1 MLIYIVLETV
11 YHESGQESDASNVS
25 SHVQS
30 LATANALQP
39 NAAKRSAE
47 MNSSREA
54 ALQNI
59 EESIGR
65 LHRLSMAI
73 RQSGA
78 RTPQSRIAN
87 FTIVNEDGEDINDLF
102 ETFVDRVLQSRISNL
117 SPGLRK
123 RLATSICFR
132 RRRFL
137 YNISHRQKL
146 GQRVQEPTTLAKRLP
161 STSRSKVI
169 IPSSAVSTSTPKTIP
184 LAPSKATE
192 STPGTDSTLLAF
204 DSKRLQ
210 LPIASTPSQ
219 ASSAPSLSP
228 LLQSTSEIPRAPR
241 LHHGLTEEEC
251 PYCPFVL
258 PARQFLGTR
267 WKSVDE
273 RKTHAFH
280 R

>member
-1 MLIYIVLETV
+1 
-11 YHESGQESDASNVS
+11 
-25 SHVQS
+25 
-30 LATANALQP
+30 
-39 NAAKRSAE
+39 

-65 LHRLSMAI
+65 LHRFSMAI

-161 STSRSKVI
+161 STSKSKVI
-169 IPSSAVSTSTPKTIP
+169 ISSSAVSTSTRQ
-184 LAPSKATE
+184 ATE

-204 DSKRLQ
+204 DSKKLQ
-210 LPIASTPSQ
+210 LPTASTPSQ

-228 LLQSTSEIPRAPR
+228 LLQSTPEIPRAPR
-241 LHHGLTEEEC
+241 LHQGLTEEEC

-280 R
+280 C